1 MSTRPTDLELS
12 GMTVN
17 ERLFAC
23 GLFDR
28 WDAAA
33 RARNREEMIS
43 LLTQVALTRDQA
55 VWSVDA
61 VLANPVKYGF

>member
-1 MSTRPTDLELS
+1 
-12 GMTVN
+12 MTVN

-23 GLFDR
+23 GLIDR
-28 WDAAA
+28 WNAAV

-43 LLTQVALTRDQA
+43 LLGEAAFATEHA
-55 VWSVDA
+55 VSTTDT